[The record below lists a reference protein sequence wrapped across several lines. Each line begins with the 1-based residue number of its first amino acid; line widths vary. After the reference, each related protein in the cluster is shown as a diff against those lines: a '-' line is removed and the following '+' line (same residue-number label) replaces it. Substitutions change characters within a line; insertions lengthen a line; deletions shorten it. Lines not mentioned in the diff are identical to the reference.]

1 MARIVT
7 MVLAV
12 NCIAGGLWAAAEG
25 VPASA
30 ISWRKIVVDP
40 RFRSEGV
47 AIGDVNRDGKMDV
60 LIGDYWYEA
69 PEWKMHE
76 IRKPVQI
83 RDEGLA
89 SYSECMACW
98 AEDVNRDGWVDLIV
112 IGFPGKPCYWY
123 ENPRGQ
129 PGHWKA
135 HMVWHSACNETPIY
149 TDLFGTGERVLVMGW
164 QPPGKEDQGQ
174 MAWFRPG
181 KDPTQVW
188 EMHPISQPS
197 VPPEVKEGKPVPGT
211 GREVPGTRRFSH
223 GLGVTDVNGDGR
235 LDVVCTGGWWEQP
248 AQVGDQPWPFH
259 PANLGDPCANMFA
272 YDVDGDGK
280 NDILATSAHKFG
292 IWCYLQ
298 KSGSNASP
306 SFLKTD
312 LFKDLVSETHALEC
326 VDINGD
332 GLKDLV
338 TGKRWWS
345 HGKSEPGHDMPPRLY
360 WFEARKSSDG
370 LVTFTPHEIDDASG
384 VGTQFLVSD
393 FNGDGLLDI
402 IVSNKRGTYV
412 FEQIRKAPP

>member
-181 KDPTQVW
+181 KDPTQV
-188 EMHPISQPS
+188 
-197 VPPEVKEGKPVPGT
+197 
-211 GREVPGTRRFSH
+211 
-223 GLGVTDVNGDGR
+223 
-235 LDVVCTGGWWEQP
+235 
-248 AQVGDQPWPFH
+248 
-259 PANLGDPCANMFA
+259 
-272 YDVDGDGK
+272 
-280 NDILATSAHKFG
+280 
-292 IWCYLQ
+292 
-298 KSGSNASP
+298 
-306 SFLKTD
+306 
-312 LFKDLVSETHALEC
+312 
-326 VDINGD
+326 
-332 GLKDLV
+332 
-338 TGKRWWS
+338 
-345 HGKSEPGHDMPPRLY
+345 
-360 WFEARKSSDG
+360 
-370 LVTFTPHEIDDASG
+370 
-384 VGTQFLVSD
+384 
-393 FNGDGLLDI
+393 
-402 IVSNKRGTYV
+402 
-412 FEQIRKAPP
+412 